1 MIQRLILHRFVTF
14 SVMLLV
20 VASSFAIGLFLRQN
34 SFARATH
41 STTENAPCPLISGGS
56 RCYTPQQIRA
66 AYDIQPLL
74 DRGITGRGRTIVII
88 SNGSGTHLESDL
100 HLYDRLY
107 GLPDARLQVLTPFGS
122 PPSSTED
129 NGVSF
134 DMEIA
139 HSIAPD
145 AALDV
150 VLVDM
155 NAAQTF
161 NDQFTILVH
170 AITYAVDHNL
180 GDVISISTGF
190 GEGCLSSS
198 AIHLE
203 HQAFQEARAR
213 HITILAEA
221 GNDGNVVVTCKGSQ
235 IIPIK
240 GVNLPAADPLVTA
253 IGGTSLDVTAE
264 GVYVGESAWGQTSF
278 INHGVPTQ
286 NATGGGFSSIF
297 PRPSYQDDVP
307 GIGEFR
313 GVPDVAFDADPRT
326 GLPYVVN
333 QQVLTDGSSAPPW
346 AGIVALADQYAGHRL
361 GFLNAALYRIA
372 QNVSLYAQAFHDI
385 TTGNNSMTISGN
397 GQTLV
402 FPGYSAGPGWDA
414 VSGWGTPRVA
424 QLIPLL
430 VGNCFANDGSTF

>member
-1 MIQRLILHRFVTF
+1 MVQRFIVHRFVVF
-14 SVMLLV
+14 SVMLLM
-20 VASSFAIGLFLRQN
+20 ASLATGFLLHQN
-34 SFARATH
+34 SLAQAARG
-41 STTENAPCPLISGGS
+41 TTENVPCPLISGGS
-56 RCYTPQQIRA
+56 RCYTPQQIRV

-74 DRGITGRGRTIVII
+74 EKGITGRGQTIVII
-88 SNGSGTHLESDL
+88 SNGSGTHLASDL
-100 HLYDRLY
+100 RLYDRLY
-107 GLPDARLQVLTPFGS
+107 GLPDPTLQVLTPFGS
-122 PPSSTED
+122 PPLSTED

-134 DMEIA
+134 DMEVA
-139 HSIAPD
+139 HSIAPA
-145 AALDV
+145 AALVV

-161 NDQFTILVH
+161 NDQFALLVH

-198 AIHLE
+198 AIQLE

-221 GNDGNVVVTCKGSQ
+221 GNDGNVVVTCQGAQ
-235 IIPIK
+235 ILPVK
-240 GVNLPAADPLVTA
+240 GVNLPAADPLVTS
-253 IGGTSLDVTAE
+253 IGGTSLDAIE
-264 GVYVGESAWGQTSF
+264 QGLYIGESAWGQTSF

-297 PRPSYQDDVP
+297 PRPSYQDGVP
-307 GIGEFR
+307 GISAFR

-346 AGIVALADQYAGHRL
+346 AGIVALADQYAGHHL

-372 QNVSLYAQAFHDI
+372 QDASLYAQAFHDI
-385 TTGNNSMTISGN
+385 TTGNNSLTISGN

-402 FPGYSAGPGWDA
+402 FPGYSAAPGWDA

-424 QLIPLL
+424 QLLPLL
-430 VGNCFANDGSTF
+430 VRNCFASDGDTF